1 MAISFRRPAA
11 IAESMNPV
19 PDIERSRVQAA
30 LSGRLVSCWDRL
42 EDAVSELVALHEIP
56 EAEIVARVRL
66 TIAEEH
72 EPDELA
78 RSGS

>member
-1 MAISFRRPAA
+1 M
-11 IAESMNPV
+11 
-19 PDIERSRVQAA
+19 QAA

-78 RSGS
+78 RSGG